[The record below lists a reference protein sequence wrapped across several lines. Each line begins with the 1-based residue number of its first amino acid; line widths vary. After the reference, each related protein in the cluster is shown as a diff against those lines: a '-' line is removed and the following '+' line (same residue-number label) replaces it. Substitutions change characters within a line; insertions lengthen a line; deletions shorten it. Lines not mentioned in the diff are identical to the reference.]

1 MEWLFDVSIEDM
13 MLNMQENDPKAIDIF
28 VKTEIKKIIEIFA
41 YLLVNAIYLSS
52 KENGRNVIASQDVL
66 LGCKKMLDVLR

>member
-52 KENGRNVIASQDVL
+52 KENGRNAIASQDVL